1 MKGIQI
7 IGIIVGIYLAARTYL
22 NYKKGINNLKRTI
35 FWLALWSTMIIVF
48 IDPSLSELALPVL
61 STQDAMISAMI
72 LAILTVFVLIMHM
85 WQHISKIEQMMVDLT
100 QNIAVTEYMNEL
112 RQKAA
117 GTDD

>member
-7 IGIIVGIYLAARTYL
+7 IGIIVGIYLVVRTYL
-22 NYKKGINNLKRTI
+22 SYRNGSNSIKRTLL
-35 FWLALWSTMIIVF
+35 WMALWFIMIIVF

-72 LAILTVFVLIMHM
+72 LAILTIFVLIVHI
-85 WQHISKIEQMMVDLT
+85 WQHISKIERMIVDLT
-100 QNIAVTEYMNEL
+100 QNIAITDYMNEL